1 MNMQWSVRARSAG
14 RRRTVAY
21 ARSHSFEVGAPVEF
35 DEAATA
41 VSALEYVLGAL
52 AAEMINGFTDL
63 ARRQHLEVDAVE
75 AVVTGTLNN
84 PLTLLHVVGEE
95 GDPGLEGVTLKLY
108 VSTPAPAAEAQR
120 VWEQA
125 QAYSPLALTLQPT
138 VALDFEMAVTP

>member
-63 ARRQHLEVDAVE
+63 ARQIGRA
-75 AVVTGTLNN
+75 
-84 PLTLLHVVGEE
+84 HV
-95 GDPGLEGVTLKLY
+95 
-108 VSTPAPAAEAQR
+108 
-120 VWEQA
+120 
-125 QAYSPLALTLQPT
+125 
-138 VALDFEMAVTP
+138 